1 MATYTAPLRDIR
13 FCLHELHDSTA
24 LSALPGMEQATP
36 DLIDAIIEEAAKMAQ
51 EVLFPLN
58 LSGDKE
64 GCTYENGV
72 VRTPAGFKDA
82 YKQLIEGGWTSLA
95 CDPAYGGQGMPTTV
109 STVFEEI
116 VSSANIAFGMYPG
129 LSHGAYRALH
139 AHASDELKAEYLP
152 RLVDGTWSGTMCLTE
167 PHCGTDLGLIRT
179 RAEPAGDGSYRVTG
193 TKIFISAGEHD
204 LTENIVHLVLAK
216 LPNAPAGTKGISLF
230 LVPKFLPTPEG
241 KAGPRNGVMC
251 GSIEHKMGIH
261 GNATAVMH
269 FDGAQGWLVGPPN
282 AGMKCMFTMM
292 NAARLAVGMQGLG
305 IAETAYQSAA
315 AYAKDRRQGK
325 SVKRSDVKET
335 KSSENGADPI
345 IVHPDVRRMLLE
357 ARSQTEA
364 GRALSYWVGLELDRA
379 EHHPDPAARQESDDL
394 VALLTP
400 IVKAGLSD
408 LGSEAAN
415 LAVQVLGG
423 HGYVHEWGVEQ
434 LVRDARIA
442 QIYEGTNGIQA
453 LDLVGRKLGQDAG
466 RLLRRFFHPVAA
478 WLEAHAED
486 PALAEFAGPTAKA
499 FGRLQQAT
507 LTVAQRGL
515 ARPEEAA
522 AAATD
527 YLRLFNFVAMAFMWC
542 RMAEVAGAK
551 LRAGANGDAGF
562 YQSKLDVGRF
572 YMARVL
578 PRHSVHFQGVM
589 AGGETLGLMAAEAF

>member
-13 FCLHELHDSTA
+13 FCLHELHDSSA
-24 LSALPGMEQATP
+24 LSALPGLEQATP
-36 DLIDAIIEEAAKMAQ
+36 DLMDAVIEEAAKLAQ

-82 YKQLIEGGWTSLA
+82 YNQLTEGGWTSLA
-95 CDPAYGGQGMPTTV
+95 CDPAYGGQGMPMLL

-116 VSSANIAFGMYPG
+116 VSSANLAFGMYPG

-139 AHASDELKAEYLP
+139 AHGSDALKSEYLP
-152 RLVDGTWSGTMCLTE
+152 HLVDGTWSGTMCLTE
-167 PHCGTDLGLIRT
+167 PQCGTDLGLIRT
-179 RAEPAGDGSYRVTG
+179 RAEPAGDGSYRITG

-204 LTENIVHLVLAK
+204 LTENIIHLVLAK
-216 LPNAPAGTKGISLF
+216 LPGAPAGTKGISLF

-241 KAGPRNGVMC
+241 KAGPRNGVAC
-251 GSIEHKMGIH
+251 GSIEHKMGIKAS
-261 GNATAVMH
+261 ATAVMH
-269 FDGAQGWLVGPPN
+269 FDAAQGWLVGPEH

-325 SVKRSDVKET
+325 SVKRSDAKET
-335 KSSENGADPI
+335 KSSEQGADPI
-345 IVHPDVRRMLLE
+345 IVHPDIRRMLLE

-379 EHHPDPAARQESDDL
+379 EHHPDPAVRQESDDL

-453 LDLVGRKLGQDAG
+453 LDLVGRKLGQDTG
-466 RLLRRFFHPVAA
+466 RLLRRFFHPVSA

-486 PALAEFAGPTAKA
+486 PTLAEFTGPTAKA
-499 FGRLQQAT
+499 FARLQQAT

-527 YLRLFNFVAMAFMWC
+527 YLRLFNLVAMAFMWC